1 MLPLLKSAAT
11 PQGEPRTQFVAST
24 QVATCGEEEG
34 EELETRWTWFPPP
47 PPPPPVPSPPGC
59 ETKIVSCRLLLD
71 DLLLIFLP
79 PDPPLLLRGGGRAA
93 EADDQILFREK
104 KKRDRKEERVR
115 RQVEV
120 WAKESPVSAFAAL
133 SLNSTS

>member
-34 EELETRWTWFPPP
+34 EELETRWTWLPPPLPPP
-47 PPPPPVPSPPGC
+47 PLPSPPGC

-71 DLLLIFLP
+71 DLLLLLLLFLP

-93 EADDQILFREK
+93 EADDQILFW
-104 KKRDRKEERVR
+104 RKEEREKR
-115 RQVEV
+115 RESEDEVEV
-120 WAKESPVSAFAAL
+120 WQKEKPLFL
-133 SLNSTS
+133 LRI